1 MSATGARTQD
11 TERAGYRWRPTRITS
26 KDARYASFIAFI
38 AWVFSV
44 YDFILFGTLLPEMR
58 ATSAG
63 PRATPRPS
71 RRSSASG
78 PSSWPCSSGR

>member
-44 YDFILFGTLLPEMR
+44 
-58 ATSAG
+58 
-63 PRATPRPS
+63 
-71 RRSSASG
+71 
-78 PSSWPCSSGR
+78 